1 MQLEDTNPN
10 HCSTPIPELCLKE
23 KQLTIT
29 SNDIT
34 QKQWSNL
41 ILELNLIKKAWA
53 GYATLNIKAPGIKKI
68 IAHGTRTSFDKD

>member
-1 MQLEDTNPN
+1 M
-10 HCSTPIPELCLKE
+10 KE

-29 SNDIT
+29 SNDIS

-53 GYATLNIKAPGIKKI
+53 KYATINLKAPGIKKI
-68 IAHGTRTSFDKD
+68 IAHGTRTNFKED